1 MIHTKWFRLVV
12 IIVFLVA
19 GGFFL
24 KAYNQVDK
32 PQLVNT
38 DGMNLRHRPGSR
50 NRQG

>member
-38 DGMNLRHRPGSR
+38 DGRATSSQAR
-50 NRQG
+50 